1 MSSSAAFAHSTNDVS
16 QTNWEPLATHLAGV
30 GLTASAFAEPI
41 GWGAVAATT
50 GLLHD
55 IGKLSTEFQAYIKGS
70 TQPGQSGPDHS
81 TAGAQLAMQRYGAH
95 LGRMIAYAVAGH
107 HAGLADG
114 GDLDRRLQKT
124 DLGDITGWE
133 EQTGPLPS
141 PASLAPKRQ
150 LEPTSYAGFSRAFL
164 TRMLF
169 SCLVDADFLETEAFY
184 DGARRSSAP
193 GLAPLQARLD
203 AHLRAMRRDDTPLNR
218 LRSHVLA
225 HALARAGSAPGLFT
239 LTVPT
244 GGGKTLTSLA
254 FALEHARQKGLRR
267 VIYVIP
273 YTSIIEQTAAV
284 FRGALGADVLEHH
297 ASFDWDRA
305 SGGPHAADK
314 LRKAAEN
321 WDAPIVVTTAVQFF
335 ESLFACR
342 PSACRKLHNM
352 AESVVVLDEA
362 QTLPLRLLRPCMAA
376 LTELAANYRT
386 SIVLCTATQPALRV
400 CDGFVDTGR
409 GPDRKIGFDVDGS
422 RELAPDPEALTVAL
436 KRVAVERRPDKTD
449 DPAIVARFAEAPQ
462 MLCIVNTR
470 AHARALFDR
479 LKAAPDCA
487 EGARHLST
495 LMCPLH
501 RRAVLAEVRA
511 RLKAGLP
518 VGLVSTSLIEA
529 GVDIDFPEVW
539 RALAGLDSI
548 TQAAGRCNREGKL
561 NLGRTVVFDPAEVA
575 PPRDLVPLIES
586 AEEVFRRGLDPLS
599 LDAIRLYFQT
609 LYWRRGA
616 EQMDAGRLEG
626 VRWPILE
633 NVAKRATSGAF
644 DFETIDRVFQM
655 IDDRQETVIV
665 PYDAGADAVLR
676 RVAAVDRPARDDL
689 RKLQQYAVSIPQREW
704 KSWLAAGVLRPVHPA
719 LGDALLRFE
728 DRAHY
733 REETGVDLREPERR
747 EALTNII

>member
-1 MSSSAAFAHSTNDVS
+1 
-16 QTNWEPLATHLAGV
+16 
-30 GLTASAFAEPI
+30 
-41 GWGAVAATT
+41 
-50 GLLHD
+50 
-55 IGKLSTEFQAYIKGS
+55 
-70 TQPGQSGPDHS
+70 
-81 TAGAQLAMQRYGAH
+81 
-95 LGRMIAYAVAGH
+95 
-107 HAGLADG
+107 
-114 GDLDRRLQKT
+114 
-124 DLGDITGWE
+124 
-133 EQTGPLPS
+133 
-141 PASLAPKRQ
+141 
-150 LEPTSYAGFSRAFL
+150 
-164 TRMLF
+164 
-169 SCLVDADFLETEAFY
+169 
-184 DGARRSSAP
+184 
-193 GLAPLQARLD
+193 
-203 AHLRAMRRDDTPLNR
+203 
-218 LRSHVLA
+218 
-225 HALARAGSAPGLFT
+225 
-239 LTVPT
+239 
-244 GGGKTLTSLA
+244 
-254 FALEHARQKGLRR
+254 
-267 VIYVIP
+267 
-273 YTSIIEQTAAV
+273 
-284 FRGALGADVLEHH
+284 
-297 ASFDWDRA
+297 
-305 SGGPHAADK
+305 
-314 LRKAAEN
+314 
-321 WDAPIVVTTAVQFF
+321 
-335 ESLFACR
+335 
-342 PSACRKLHNM
+342 M
-352 AESVVVLDEA
+352 AESVVVLDET

-436 KRVAVERRPDKTD
+436 KRVGVERRPDKTD

-479 LKAAPDCA
+479 LKADPACA
-487 EGARHLST
+487 EGARHLTT

-518 VGLVSTSLIEA
+518 VRLVSTSLIEA

-548 TQAAGRCNREGKL
+548 AQAAGRCNREGKL
-561 NLGRTVVFDPAEVA
+561 NLGRTVVFDPAEVV

-655 IDDRQETVIV
+655 IDDQQETVIV
-665 PYDAGADAVLR
+665 PYDTGADAVLR

-733 REETGVDLREPERR
+733 REETGVDSRGRSGGMLG
-747 EALTNII
+747 